1 MKYNEVIAL
10 TVLSKIAHSGVH
22 KTPNLY
28 WPDHPNYDDMREKYP
43 WWVIHVE
50 GGGLITIGWR
60 KRVICIDWSMTNR
73 RGIVTEDDVTKDDT
87 MVHAWTVDKAL
98 EYLRAWNA
106 LPVVDVTTPG
116 MKNYVVE
123 GKDKVFE
130 TLRMLGDDSHEMTL
144 LKSVVEGAKE
154 GWNTVMSIS
163 RRGDSGYTFHLR
175 VGKLSLH
182 HYQVPSQ
189 EA

>member
-10 TVLSKIAHSGVH
+10 TVLSKIAHGGVH

-98 EYLRAWNA
+98 EYLRKWNE
-106 LPVVDVTTPG
+106 LPVVDVNDAG

-123 GKDKVFE
+123 GKDKILE
-130 TLRMLGDDSHEMTL
+130 TLRMLADESIETDL
-144 LKSVVEGAKE
+144 LKSLLNEVKE
-154 GWNTVMSIS
+154 ETHTVMSVS
-163 RRGDSGYTFHLR
+163 RRGDSGWSFHLR
-175 VGKLSLH
+175 VGSLSLH
-182 HYQVPSQ
+182 HYQRQ
-189 EA
+189 KD